1 MELRVPLAMSLHP
14 NSKWASLQLSR
25 VSVKGPV
32 KAVKAARSR
41 KRRGQSLQQR
51 KRIIKYVPWAGEAG
65 DVGAWQN
72 QNTADPG

>member
-1 MELRVPLAMSLHP
+1 M
-14 NSKWASLQLSR
+14 
-25 VSVKGPV
+25 

-51 KRIIKYVPWAGEAG
+51 KRIIKHVPWAGEAG